1 MSISALMSA
10 DLVIVEPGTTTPL
23 GVEITNRGTE
33 TDQVEIRIEGLDP
46 EWTAVPVPVLNL
58 DSNETGHAKVFFKP
72 SRASES
78 LAGNYPFVIRFR
90 SLVTGEERTGQGV
103 LQVQPYQNLSLEVSP
118 RKGFISAAK
127 RMNTFSV
134 TVVNLGNT
142 EHTVHLNAGDPEN
155 ECTYEWSA
163 EKVQVGP
170 GQQREVEVTVTP
182 NRRSSFGQSRL
193 VGFSATGR
201 SVEVPSASCG
211 GQAQLEI
218 RPLLSPGSLVAAI
231 ALFILLLVLW
241 ITAPKPARMVKL
253 MAIGGTKVYVGSPV
267 TITWAAENALNVEV
281 KAGSDNIGEELETE
295 GSTVITPKLAGTL
308 VVTAFAI
315 RKDGSKGEARELI
328 LTVET
333 PPIVPDPSISK
344 LEVDPKEVPLGS
356 QFTLTYAF
364 GPEVV
369 KATLSPFQ
377 TELDL
382 NTDKYLVP
390 APTKVGLNEY
400 EIIATNK
407 AGKIVRKKFSV
418 QVFEPILAKIIAFS
432 VEPETVTEEGSSVT
446 VKWQATS
453 AARVEL
459 SYTGGKTQELAAEGM
474 VVVPITGKTNFTIKV
489 FDQNGKTVTQSK
501 TVEYKPVAPTMDS
514 GTDATTAGTT
524 GDGEDRLRGPGDAGR
539 PGSPNRAR

>member
-1 MSISALMSA
+1 MSA

-33 TDQVEIRIEGLDP
+33 NDQVEIQIEGLDP

-58 DSNETGHAKVFFKP
+58 DPSETGHAKVFFKP
-72 SRASES
+72 ARVSES

-90 SLVTGEERTGQGV
+90 SLVTGEERTGQGI

-118 RKGFISAAK
+118 RKGFISATK
-127 RMNTFSV
+127 KMNTFTV

-163 EKVQVGP
+163 EKVQVGA
-170 GQQREVEVTVTP
+170 GQQRDVDVTVTP

-211 GQAQLEI
+211 GQGQLEI

-231 ALFILLLVLW
+231 SLFVLLLVLW

-253 MAIGGTKVYVGSPV
+253 MAIGGSKVFVGSPV
-267 TITWAAENALNVEV
+267 TITWAADNALNVKLE
-281 KAGSDNIGEELETE
+281 AGSENVGEELEIE
-295 GSTVITPKLAGTL
+295 GSTVITPNLAGTL
-308 VVTAFAI
+308 IVTAYPI
-315 RKDGSKGEARELI
+315 GKNGMKGEGRELV
-328 LTVET
+328 LSVET
-333 PPIVPDPSISK
+333 PPVVPDPSISR
-344 LEVDPKEVPLGS
+344 LEVDPKQVPLGS
-356 QFTLTYAF
+356 SFTLTYGF

-390 APTKVGLNEY
+390 APTKVGMNEY
-400 EIIATNK
+400 EVIATNK
-407 AGKIVRKKFSV
+407 AGKVVRKKFSV
-418 QVFEPILAKIIAFS
+418 EVFEPILAKIIAFT

-459 SYTGGKTQELAAEGM
+459 SYTGAKSQELNADGM
-474 VVVPITGKTNFTIKV
+474 MVVPITGKTTFTLKV
-489 FDQNGKTVTQSK
+489 FDANGKTVTQSK
-501 TVEYKPVAPTMDS
+501 TVDYKPVAPTMDS

-524 GDGEDRLRGPGDAGR
+524 GDGEDRLRGPGDAAR